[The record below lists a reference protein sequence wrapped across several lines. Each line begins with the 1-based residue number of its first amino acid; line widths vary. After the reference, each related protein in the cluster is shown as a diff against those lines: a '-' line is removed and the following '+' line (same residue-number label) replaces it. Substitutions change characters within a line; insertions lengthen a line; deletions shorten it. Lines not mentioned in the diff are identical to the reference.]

1 MHTEA
6 GRKVADIYLWK
17 IWRKYEDKETNHAQ
31 FWELKPCQNSIQE
44 QT

>member
-1 MHTEA
+1 MQEG
-6 GRKVADIYLWK
+6 GRYL
-17 IWRKYEDKETNHAQ
+17 WRKYEDKETNYAQ